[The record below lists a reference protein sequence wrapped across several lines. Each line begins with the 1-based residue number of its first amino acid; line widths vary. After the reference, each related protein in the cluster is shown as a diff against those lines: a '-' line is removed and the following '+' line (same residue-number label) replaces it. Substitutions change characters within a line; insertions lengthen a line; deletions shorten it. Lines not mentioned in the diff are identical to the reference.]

1 MAKSYWLMKS
11 EPDTYSID
19 DLARDGR
26 THWDGVRNFKAR
38 NNMRAMKV
46 GDEVLFYHSN
56 ASPPG
61 VVGVA
66 RVCREAY
73 PDPAQFDR
81 KSKYHDEKSTRE
93 KPRWDMVDVEFVAKA
108 KRDGRPSRHQGR
120 EGAGRHGAR
129 ALRTALGPVGEEGG
143 VRAREEDGGAVR
155 GVVAAVVLAA
165 RAPGGRGPA
174 AARAR
179 RRSPPTTPCCARSG
193 TEATARSGW
202 SRSPR
207 RCSTRSARG

>member
-1 MAKSYWLMKS
+1 MAKRYWLMKS

-26 THWDGVRNFKAR
+26 THWDGVRNYKAR

-61 VVGVA
+61 VAGIA

-81 KSKYHDEKSTRE
+81 KSEYHDEKSTRDN
-93 KPRWDMVDVEFVAKA
+93 PRWDMVDVEFVARAEETVTLPDIKA
-108 KRDGRPSRHQGR
+108 EPALADMELVRYGRLSVQSVKKEEFERVKRM
-120 EGAGRHGAR
+120 AG
-129 ALRTALGPVGEEGG
+129 L
-143 VRAREEDGGAVR
+143 
-155 GVVAAVVLAA
+155 
-165 RAPGGRGPA
+165 
-174 AARAR
+174 
-179 RRSPPTTPCCARSG
+179 
-193 TEATARSGW
+193 
-202 SRSPR
+202 
-207 RCSTRSARG
+207 